1 MVTNCR
7 QPMLL
12 RSVVSTW
19 LRWGVPVVVSTDDGG
34 ADALAP
40 LSCPLLTLMQTDVS
54 AHNHG
59 RALAGAWRVAA
70 ERAEWVL
77 RQDDDIIPEFQDAE
91 RQFADLR
98 LIPRAASGMRLVD
111 PAGRRWYDW
120 AQFDASGSRV
130 LPYGH
135 YASGNYATG
144 GCQMFHS
151 SLIPVVAA
159 SYERNSTHR
168 TASDVKAFHAALAA
182 GACPVSPTENSPTFI
197 HLDPTR
203 MVNRPHP
210 FAQDKSPSP

>member
-7 QPMLL
+7 QPTLL

-19 LRWGVPVVVSTDDGG
+19 MSWGVPLAVSTDSAGM
-34 ADALAP
+34 DALAP
-40 LSCPLLTLMQTDVS
+40 LNGPFLYLLNTDVS
-54 AHNHG
+54 AAGHG
-59 RALAGAWRVAA
+59 RALALAWRVAA
-70 ERAEWVL
+70 EHAEWVL
-77 RQDDDIIPEFQDAE
+77 RQDDDIIPEFHDAD
-91 RQFADLR
+91 RQFANLR
-98 LIPRAASGMRLVD
+98 LIPRSASGVRLVD
-111 PAGRRWYDW
+111 PSGRRWYDW
-120 AQFDASGSRV
+120 AQFDTSGSRV

-135 YASGNYATG
+135 YAPGNYVTG

-159 SYERNSTHR
+159 SYEQNSTHR

-182 GACPVSPTENSPTFI
+182 GACPVSPTETSPTFI

-210 FAQDKSPSP
+210 FAQDKTPSP